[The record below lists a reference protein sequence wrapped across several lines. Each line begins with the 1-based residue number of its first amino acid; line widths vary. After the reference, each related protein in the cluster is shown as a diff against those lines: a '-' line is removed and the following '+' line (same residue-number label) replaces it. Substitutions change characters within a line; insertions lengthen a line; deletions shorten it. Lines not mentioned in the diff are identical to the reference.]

1 MKRCTTQ
8 NGVKQKLLIALLAAG
23 ASLVVV
29 AQPAFPGDGSPADSK
44 LTREES
50 ASSASQQPDQRRADS
65 PGGAPGMTIHID
77 PLTGA
82 LLKEPAPRSLPL
94 QLPPSLLNALSTSHQ
109 GLVEAP
115 SPVPGGGVMVDLQG
129 RFRSMLFATIGPDGR
144 VKIMHLDEIPESGR

>member
-1 MKRCTTQ
+1 
-8 NGVKQKLLIALLAAG
+8 
-23 ASLVVV
+23 
-29 AQPAFPGDGSPADSK
+29 
-44 LTREES
+44 
-50 ASSASQQPDQRRADS
+50 
-65 PGGAPGMTIHID
+65 
-77 PLTGA
+77 
-82 LLKEPAPRSLPL
+82 LPL